1 MSNTK
6 RIESELAARQKNLID
21 LQAALDAAVDAG
33 DATEVAALQSEINAA
48 QLLVESTQRRLAK
61 AREQQTVEARTEAF
75 NKIQAQATTGMK
87 AAKARE
93 KAGAELE
100 KAIDALAVHVAKI
113 KALNDECAS
122 NVWPATKAGYST
134 GMEAM
139 NRAGPVL
146 PLATGER
153 CEAVAAI
160 RAALER
166 TGILEL
172 CKLTE
177 ISTQT
182 RAKNIADAYAMATDT
197 LQVHVDRSL
206 AMSKKKLDAAN
217 V

>member
-1 MSNTK
+1 MSNTA
-6 RIESELAARQKNLID
+6 RIEKELAARQKNLMD
-21 LQAALDAAVDAG
+21 LQAALDAAVEAG

-48 QLLVESTQRRLAK
+48 QLLVESTERRLAK
-61 AREQQTVEARTEAF
+61 AREQQTIEARTDAF
-75 NKIQAQATTGMK
+75 SKIQAQATTGIK

-100 KAIDALAVHVAKI
+100 KAIDALAAHVAKI
-113 KALNDECAS
+113 KALSDECSS
-122 NVWPATKAGYST
+122 NVWPATKAGYDSS
-134 GMEAM
+134 MDAL
-139 NRAGPVL
+139 NRAAPVL

-160 RAALER
+160 RAALHR

-172 CKLTE
+172 CKLSE

-206 AMSKKKLDAAN
+206 ELSKQKLGVAHA
-217 V
+217 

>member
-1 MSNTK
+1 MRKTEK
-6 RIESELAARQKNLID
+6 IERDLAARQKNLND
-21 LQAALDAAVDAG
+21 LQTALDAAVDAG
-33 DATEVAALQSEINAA
+33 DATEVAALQSEINAEH
-48 QLLVESTQRRLAK
+48 LLVESTQRRLAK

-122 NVWPATKAGYST
+122 NVWPATKAGYDS
-134 GMEAM
+134 GMDAI

-146 PLATGER
+146 PLASGDRAEP
-153 CEAVAAI
+153 VHAI
-160 RAALER
+160 RAALHR
-166 TGILEL
+166 TGILDL
-172 CKLTE
+172 CKLSD
-177 ISTQT
+177 INTQT
-182 RAKNIADAYAMATDT
+182 NAKDISEAFAMSTEK
-197 LQVHVDRSL
+197 LQMYVDRSL
-206 AMSKKKLDAAN
+206 AMSKQKLGVGN